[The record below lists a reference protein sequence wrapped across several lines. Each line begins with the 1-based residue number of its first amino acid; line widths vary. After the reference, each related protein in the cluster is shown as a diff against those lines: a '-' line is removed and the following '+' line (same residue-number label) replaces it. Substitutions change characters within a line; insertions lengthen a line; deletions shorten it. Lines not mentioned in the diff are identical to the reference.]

1 VAQAQERY
9 DVGALDWPLIDA
21 SGTPEATLAR
31 TQAALR
37 GP

>member
-9 DVGALDWPLIDA
+9 ELGHLDWARIDA

-31 TQAALR
+31 AKAALHR
-37 GP
+37 P